1 MTRHQGTESVES
13 GLYLNL
19 KHLSFKPLSERGTL
33 PGTKN
38 DTYYRVPMIVMF
50 LAAPLLGLAYVIF
63 LPVLGF
69 AMVAYLLGT
78 KGVQVGANA
87 AYEAARVLRP
97 SWEPSLAFLSR
108 AKKTAPKDTTVA
120 EPKDEWA
127 EAVEKKLNDE
137 TRG

>member
-19 KHLSFKPLSERGTL
+19 THFTFKPLAERGAL
-33 PGTKN
+33 PGTTH
-38 DTYYRVPMIVMF
+38 DTYYRVPMVVMF
-50 LAAPLLGLAYVIF
+50 LAAPLVGLAYVVF
-63 LPVLGF
+63 LPFLGF

-78 KGVQVGANA
+78 KGLQLGANA

-97 SWEPSLAFLSR
+97 SWEPALAFLSR
-108 AKKTAPKDTTVA
+108 SKKTAREDTPVET
-120 EPKDEWA
+120 KDEWA
-127 EAVEKKLNDE
+127 ESVEKTLDDT